1 MPPRVRLRQDPIDT
15 APVVQIRKSFRFEAA
30 HRLPRVPSGH
40 PCGAM
45 HGHSYGVILHLRG
58 PIDPDLGWVVDF
70 GDVGRAAK
78 PLIAALDHA
87 CLNDVPGLENPTSEQ
102 LCLWLAQRLIPLLP
116 ALFAVEVEETET
128 TGARYEWSAIHRSR
142 KAK

>member
-1 MPPRVRLRQDPIDT
+1 
-15 APVVQIRKSFRFEAA
+15 
-30 HRLPRVPSGH
+30 
-40 PCGAM
+40 M